1 MSDDTMTSGT
11 VSALERPARKRVLAL
26 GAKMDERT
34 MFEKA
39 DALGIDVVQIQ
50 KPHLAD
56 PLQRG
61 TLEVHLL
68 DYADTERLMPLVRA
82 MHAAQPFDAL
92 ICVTE
97 PGLPIAARVA
107 IELGLRFTRPSTVQ
121 LLRDKWAMRQLLAA
135 HGVSPVRAATGT
147 TAAEIEG
154 FLRDV
159 ASPAIV
165 KPIDGGGSFG
175 IALVRSPEEAA
186 QAVARLGALGVKS
199 FIIEEYLSGPE
210 ISVESFSF
218 AGKHVVIA
226 CTDKLTTGED
236 GFLELGHAVPAQLD
250 PATRAEVVALTTKL
264 LDVVKYTDGPS
275 HTEIKLTPQGPRIIE
290 GHDRL
295 GGDHINELVR
305 LAYGVD
311 MVSTVFAWACG
322 LIEPFEAPA
331 PIGGAAVRFFIPPPG
346 TLREVRGLDE
356 LRARP
361 DVSELDWTVPVGGTI
376 PRIRDNNTGRPG
388 YVLVKGPDAPSAAA
402 AAARYAQSV
411 EVVVEPEPSP

>member
-1 MSDDTMTSGT
+1 MSDDTTT
-11 VSALERPARKRVLAL
+11 RARKRVLAL

-56 PLQRG
+56 ARQRG

-68 DYADTERLMPLVRA
+68 DYADHERLMPLVRA

-92 ICVTE
+92 ICLTE
-97 PGLPIAARVA
+97 PGLPTAAKVA

-121 LLRDKWAMRQLLAA
+121 LLKDKWAMRQLLAA
-135 HGVSPVRAATGT
+135 HGVSPVRAAAGT
-147 TAAEIEG
+147 TLAEIEA

-159 ASPAIV
+159 SSPAIL

-175 IALVRSPEEAA
+175 IALVSSPEEAA
-186 QAVARLGALGVKS
+186 LALERLNGLGVRS

-210 ISVESFSF
+210 ISVEAFSF
-218 AGKHVVIA
+218 AGKHVVVA
-226 CTDKLTTGED
+226 CTDKLTTEHE
-236 GFLELGHAVPAQLD
+236 GFLELGHSVPAQLD
-250 PATRAEVVALTTKL
+250 PALRAEVVALTTRL
-264 LDVVKYTDGPS
+264 LEVVKYTDGPS

-311 MVSTVFAWACG
+311 LVSTTFAWACG
-322 LIEPFEAPA
+322 TIEPFEAPA
-331 PIGGAAVRFFIPPPG
+331 AVGGAAVRFFIPPAG
-346 TLREVRGLDE
+346 TLRSVDGLDE
-356 LRARP
+356 LRAKP
-361 DVSELDWTVPVGGTI
+361 DVVELDWTVPAGGTI
-376 PRIRDNNTGRPG
+376 PRTRDNNNGRPG
-388 YVLVKGPDAPSAAA
+388 YVLVAAADAPSAAA
-402 AAARYAQSV
+402 AAARYAESV
-411 EVVVEPEPSP
+411 RVVVDPEPAP